1 MGNFCPKF
9 DAHSEKSSI
18 ANIKTEEVEQTKLRV
33 TQPIQS
39 SHTLVTSSNALTVRK
54 SKGQIS
60 RDDFIPID
68 KLGQGAFGI
77 VFKVRQKT
85 TNKIYAMKQIRKE
98 KIFKNKL
105 ENNTVLERN
114 VLKQSKHPFI
124 VRLKYAF
131 QTNSHIFFVMEYIAG
146 GEFYNIFE
154 QVRVGFPENVV
165 KFVAA
170 EVVLALE
177 YLNTKL
183 NVIYRD
189 LKPENLLLTTT
200 GHVKLTDFGL
210 ATMRR
215 ENGEKSYTV
224 AGTAEYLAPEIVNKS
239 GHSYEVDIWT
249 LGILIYE
256 MINGFTPFRDSKNDF
271 KVISQK
277 IIENQPIYPEKMS
290 QQSVDLIKSILQT
303 NPSERLGVKGDGYAE
318 LKRHQFFNGIIWDQI
333 YNLKVTS
340 PLKTFAERN
349 TKKMNL
355 ISKQPQNF
363 QNTPSNPQS
372 LKHKIDGIT
381 FDGEGGTLSSH
392 F

>member
-1 MGNFCPKF
+1 MGNCCPKGNVN
-9 DAHSEKSSI
+9 SERSSV
-18 ANIKTEEVEQTKLRV
+18 ANVLVEEVEQTKMKA
-33 TQPIQS
+33 TQPMQ
-39 SHTLVTSSNALTVRK
+39 TSPNLASTSNALTVQK
-54 SKGQIS
+54 PKGQVN
-60 RDDFIPID
+60 REDFIKID
-68 KLGQGAFGI
+68 KLGYGAFG
-77 VFKVRQKT
+77 VVYKVRQKK
-85 TNKIYAMKQIRKE
+85 TNKIYAMKQIEKE
-98 KIFKNKL
+98 RIFKNKL
-105 ENNTVLERN
+105 QNNTVLERN

-131 QTNSHIFFVMEYIAG
+131 QTNSHIYFIMEYIAG
-146 GEFYNIFE
+146 GEFYRILG
-154 QVRVGFPENVV
+154 QVKTGLPENVV

-183 NVIYRD
+183 KVIYRD

-249 LGILIYE
+249 LGIMIYE
-256 MINGFTPFRDSKNDF
+256 MINGFTPFRDSNNDF
-271 KVISQK
+271 KMISQN
-277 IIENQPIYPEKMS
+277 IIENRPVYPEKMS
-290 QQSVDLIKSILQT
+290 SQSVDLIKQILQT

-318 LKRHQFFNGIIWDQI
+318 LKRHPFFNGIIWDQLS
-333 YNLKVTS
+333 NLKVTS

-349 TKKMNL
+349 TQKMD
-355 ISKQPQNF
+355 KQPQNF
-363 QNTPSNPQS
+363 QNTPCNPQS
-372 LKHKIDGIT
+372 PKLKIDGIT
-381 FDGEGGTLSSH
+381 FEGEGGTLSSY

>member
-1 MGNFCPKF
+1 MGNFCPKG
-9 DAHSEKSSI
+9 DAHSERSSI
-18 ANIKTEEVEQTKLRV
+18 ANIVVEEVDQTKLKA
-33 TQPIQS
+33 TQPMQS
-39 SHTLVTSSNALTVRK
+39 SQNLVTSSNVLTVPK
-54 SKGQIS
+54 PKGQVS
-60 RDDFIPID
+60 RDDFAKID
-68 KLGQGAFGI
+68 KLGYGAFGV

-85 TNKIYAMKQIRKE
+85 TNKIYAMKQIEKE

-105 ENNTVLERN
+105 QNNTVLERN

-131 QTNSHIFFVMEYIAG
+131 QTNSHIYFVMEYIAG
-146 GEFYNIFE
+146 GEFYKILN
-154 QVRVGFPENVV
+154 QVKTGLPENVV

-183 NVIYRD
+183 KVIYRD
-189 LKPENLLLTTT
+189 LKPENLLLTTS

-256 MINGFTPFRDSKNDF
+256 MINGFTPFRDSNNDF
-271 KVISQK
+271 KVISQN
-277 IIENQPIYPEKMS
+277 IIENQPVFPEKMS
-290 QQSVDLIKSILQT
+290 QQSVDLIKQILQT
-303 NPSERLGVKGDGYAE
+303 NPQERLGVKGQGYDE
-318 LKRHQFFNGIIWDQI
+318 LKRHPFFNGIIWDQLS
-333 YNLKVTS
+333 NLKITS

-349 TKKMNL
+349 TQKMNL
-355 ISKQPQNF
+355 VNKQPQNF
-363 QNTPSNPQS
+363 QNTPCNPQS
-372 LKHKIDGIT
+372 PKLKIDGIT
-381 FDGEGGTLSSH
+381 FEGEGTFSSY

>member
-1 MGNFCPKF
+1 MGNFCPKG
-9 DAHSEKSSI
+9 DAHSERSSI
-18 ANIKTEEVEQTKLRV
+18 ANIVVEEVEQTKLKA
-33 TQPIQS
+33 TQPMQS
-39 SHTLVTSSNALTVRK
+39 SQNLVTSSNVLTVPK
-54 SKGQIS
+54 PKGYVS
-60 RDDFIPID
+60 RDDFAKID
-68 KLGQGAFGI
+68 KLGYGAFGV

-85 TNKIYAMKQIRKE
+85 TNKIYAMKQIEKE

-105 ENNTVLERN
+105 QNNTVLERN

-131 QTNSHIFFVMEYIAG
+131 QTNSHIYFVMEYIAG
-146 GEFYNIFE
+146 GEFYKILN
-154 QVRVGFPENVV
+154 QVKTGLPENVV

-183 NVIYRD
+183 KVIYRD

-256 MINGFTPFRDSKNDF
+256 MINGFTPFRDSNNDF
-271 KVISQK
+271 KVISQN
-277 IIENQPIYPEKMS
+277 IIENQPVFPEKMS
-290 QQSVDLIKSILQT
+290 QQSVDLIKQILQT
-303 NPSERLGVKGDGYAE
+303 NPQERLGVKGQGYDE
-318 LKRHQFFNGIIWDQI
+318 LKRHPFFNGIIWDQLS
-333 YNLKVTS
+333 NLKITS

-349 TKKMNL
+349 TQKMNL
-355 ISKQPQNF
+355 VNKQPQNF
-363 QNTPSNPQS
+363 QNTPCNPQS
-372 LKHKIDGIT
+372 PKHKIDGIT
-381 FDGEGGTLSSH
+381 FEGEGTFSSY